1 MTRIQ
6 PFVRIIAL
14 LALVASA
21 ASASAQGVTLRYRW
35 TKGETVTYRMTM
47 LTASAATGMPGVAEM
62 KVDQTMTQ
70 VVTMMVED
78 VASDGATTLRQT
90 FVSVKME
97 MNGPI
102 GHVAYDTAAPR
113 ANANPIVQ
121 SIRQVLDGMVGESVT
136 VVQAPDGAVRKVE
149 GASRILDK
157 IVKSMP
163 DGPSSQAA
171 SQGLRSLLSDE
182 ALKTTMEQSFS
193 KFPQH
198 PVKPGDTWDGQMSVG
213 NEASGRIGGTVTFT
227 LKSLEGS
234 PDAGVARIAVGL
246 RLKQEI
252 AAPPGPNG
260 MTLKLGEVRGEGELL
275 FDAASGRVRKSTMK
289 TDMPSTISGAGP
301 DGNPVAM
308 QNRTTTTVTM
318 ELVEK

>member
-47 LTASAATGMPGVAEM
+47 RTASAATGMPGAAEM

-70 VVTMMVED
+70 VVTMLVED
-78 VASDGATTLRQT
+78 VAPDGAATLRQT
-90 FVSVKME
+90 FASVKME
-97 MNGPI
+97 MNGPM
-102 GHVAYDTAAPR
+102 GRVEYDTAAPS
-113 ANANPIVQ
+113 ANANPMVQ
-121 SIRQVLDGMVGESVT
+121 SMRQVLGGMVGESVT
-136 VVQAPDGAVRKVE
+136 VVQAPDGSVRKVE

-157 IVKSMP
+157 IVKGQP
-163 DGPSSQAA
+163 DGPSAQAA
-171 SQGLRSLLSDE
+171 SQALRSLLSDE

-193 KFPQH
+193 KFPQN
-198 PVKPGDTWDGQMSVG
+198 PVQPGDTWDGQMSMG
-213 NEASGRIGGTVTFT
+213 NDAAGRIGGTVTFT
-227 LKSLEGS
+227 LKAVEGS
-234 PDAGVARIAVGL
+234 PDASVARVAVGL
-246 RLKQEI
+246 KLKQET
-252 AAPPGPNG
+252 APPPGPNG

-275 FDAASGRVRKSTMK
+275 FDAARGRVRKSTMK

-301 DGNPVAM
+301 DGNPVTIRN
-308 QNRTTTTVTM
+308 QTTTTMTM